1 MAMDKNEPQPV
12 SKLHLGRLIKAELAR
27 QGRTA
32 VWLAKQV
39 DCTPENL
46 YKVFRTQ
53 WPTLHLLF
61 KISKALDHDFFKDC
75 SEYLD
80 IKGYR

>member
-1 MAMDKNEPQPV
+1 MAKNEQT
-12 SKLHLGRLIKAELAR
+12 SSIELHLGRLVKAELSR

-46 YKVFRTQ
+46 YKVFRTP

-61 KISKALDHDFFKDC
+61 KISKALDHDFFKDV
-75 SEYLD
+75 SEYLN
-80 IKGYR
+80 INGRG

>member
-1 MAMDKNEPQPV
+1 MDTNEQT
-12 SKLHLGRLIKAELAR
+12 SSTELHLGRLVKAELVR

-46 YKVFRTQ
+46 YKVFRTP

-75 SEYLD
+75 SEYLG
-80 IKGYR
+80 IKG

>member
-1 MAMDKNEPQPV
+1 MDKNEPQPV

-39 DCTPENL
+39 DCTPENI
-46 YKVFRTQ
+46 YKVFTAQ
-53 WPTLHLLF
+53 WITLPLLF
-61 KISKALDHDFFKDC
+61 KISKALERDFFREL
-75 SEYLD
+75 SERLA
-80 IKGYR
+80 I